1 MTELKRE
8 KMYAEYLKMLDV
20 AKDVIRGKYGNGLK
34 RIERLESAGYDS
46 AKIQNIV
53 NVLIV
58 MRGKR

>member
-1 MTELKRE
+1 MTELERE
-8 KMYAEYLKMLDV
+8 KMYAKYLKMLDV

>member
-1 MTELKRE
+1 MAELKRE

>member
-1 MTELKRE
+1 MTELERE
-8 KMYAEYLKMLDV
+8 KMCAEYLKMLDV

-34 RIERLESAGYDS
+34 RIEKLESAGYDS

>member
-1 MTELKRE
+1 MTELERE